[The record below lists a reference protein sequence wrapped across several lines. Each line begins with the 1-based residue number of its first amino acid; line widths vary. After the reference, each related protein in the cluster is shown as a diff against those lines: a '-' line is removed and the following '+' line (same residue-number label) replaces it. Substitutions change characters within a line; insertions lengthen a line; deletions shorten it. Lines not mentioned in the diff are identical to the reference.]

1 MFLPFTNEATTTKSA
16 KNIVNL
22 KVRDNEKKLQPTVDY
37 MLDPHIDL
45 NYNSSY
51 TELEQFA
58 VGQVL
63 QIVNIGGNKMCST
76 KVLKLS
82 WKTTTQ
88 VSLV

>member
-45 NYNSSY
+45 NYNSS
-51 TELEQFA
+51 
-58 VGQVL
+58 
-63 QIVNIGGNKMCST
+63 
-76 KVLKLS
+76 
-82 WKTTTQ
+82 
-88 VSLV
+88 